1 MGTYT
6 VVKTESGFTV
16 TNPKG
21 VDYFVTKKGAT
32 FVCSCLGFVYRGAC
46 RHLQLLPK
54 VERRFPREVASQVLR
69 DWGFTFE
76 QIGPW
81 VVAGSY
87 RRGKSTVKDLD
98 ILLEC
103 SADALVALG
112 EEMKTSPGIQVVTA
126 GPDILRF
133 YVPTSQGDFEIDILR
148 VRSKVEWAPYL
159 LYRTGSAAL
168 NISMRGLA
176 KCLGFKLSERGVFNR
191 ETGEQTPTPTEESI
205 FALLGMKYQTPE
217 ERG

>member
-6 VVKTESGFTV
+6 VAKTEQGFTV

-21 VDYFVTKKGAT
+21 VFYFITKKGAT
-32 FVCSCLGFVYRGAC
+32 FNCSCPGFTYRGAC

-54 VERRFPREVASQVLR
+54 VERRFPRSTATFALDLLSPDFDALG
-69 DWGFTFE
+69 DWKA
-76 QIGPW
+76 
-81 VVAGSY
+81 AGSY
-87 RRGKSTVKDLD
+87 RRGKATVKDVDVL
-98 ILLEC
+98 IEC
-103 SADALVALG
+103 TGDALVVYAETLKARG
-112 EEMKTSPGIQVVTA
+112 MEIVTA

-133 YVPTSQGDFEIDILR
+133 FVPTPDGPFEIDILR
-148 VRSKVEWAPYL
+148 VREKVEWAPYL

-191 ETGEQTPTPTEESI
+191 ETGEQIPTPTEESI
-205 FALLGMKYQTPE
+205 FTFLGLKYQTPE
-217 ERG
+217 NRG